1 MCLLRTSKSCCGLP
15 EYKQREYELCEK
27 IRELSQEMDRLSR
40 EKKDITHIS
49 RCLEAILDEF
59 TLFRRDC
66 TGQKR
71 W

>member
-1 MCLLRTSKSCCGLP
+1 MFLLSTSKSCCGLP

-27 IRELSQEMDRLSR
+27 IRELCQELDRLSR
-40 EKKDITHIS
+40 EKKDITQIS
-49 RCLEAILDEF
+49 RRLEAILDEF